1 LAVDKAASWDAAKE
15 AAGASL
21 SRPPAA
27 AQRDLT
33 WEGCYNVRDLGGL
46 PTVDGGETRFGA
58 LVRSDNPW
66 RLTEEGLAAMR
77 AHGVRS
83 VVDLR
88 DHSEISE
95 RPSVELDH
103 AVNVSVLDFGD
114 DEYWER
120 WRGVQDTPRFY
131 SEVLQRWADRF
142 AAAVV
147 AVARAPEGGVLVHC
161 EVGRDR
167 TGLVCALLLSVAG
180 VPPDAIAADYALSAE
195 RLAPLYE
202 EWLRSERD
210 PATRAR
216 LERENVSD
224 AAAMAHVLDNLDVE
238 RYLLDAG
245 ATSRNLDAIRERLT

>member
-1 LAVDKAASWDAAKE
+1 MAVD
-15 AAGASL
+15 L
-21 SRPPAA
+21 S
-27 AQRDLT
+27 QRDLE

-46 PTVDGGETRFGA
+46 PTVQGGTTRFGA

-77 AHGVRS
+77 AHGVCS

-88 DHSEISE
+88 DHSEVSE

-103 AVNVSVLDFGD
+103 VVNVSVLDFGD
-114 DEYWER
+114 EEYWER
-120 WRGVQDTPRFY
+120 WRGVFDTPRFY
-131 SEVLQRWADRF
+131 SEVLERWSDRF
-142 AAAVV
+142 TAAVV

-180 VPPDAIAADYALSAE
+180 VPSEAIAADYALSAE
-195 RLAPLYE
+195 RLAPLYA
-202 EWLRSERD
+202 EWLRIEQDQYNRS
-210 PATRAR
+210 R

-224 AAAMAHVLDNLDVE
+224 AAAMAHVLDNVDVE

-245 ATSRNLDAIRERLT
+245 ATARDLEAIRARLR

>member
-1 LAVDKAASWDAAKE
+1 LAVEFS
-15 AAGASL
+15 
-21 SRPPAA
+21 
-27 AQRDLT
+27 QRDLE

-46 PTVDGGETRFGA
+46 PTVQGAVTRFGA

-95 RPSVELDH
+95 RPSIELDH
-103 AVNVSVLDFGD
+103 VVNISVLDFGD
-114 DEYWER
+114 EEYWQR
-120 WRGVQDTPRFY
+120 WRGVHDTPRFY
-131 SEVLQRWADRF
+131 AEVLERWADRF
-142 AAAVV
+142 TAAVV

-180 VPPDAIAADYALSAE
+180 VPPEAIAADYALSAE
-195 RLAPLYE
+195 RLAPLYA
-202 EWLRSERD
+202 EWLRAEHD
-210 PATRAR
+210 PETRAR

-224 AAAMAHVLDNLDVE
+224 AAAMAHVLENVDVE
-238 RYLLDAG
+238 RYLLDSG
-245 ATSRNLDAIRERLT
+245 ATERDLETIRERLT